1 MNPSRVDF
9 MVDMAYGLLLL
20 VAIVLI
26 ATGSTGI
33 GIAFG
38 LGALV
43 SYAVHVAWKMAR
55 FDPDWMTKEVTEN
68 IEESLTEEVS
78 ENVGEKVTEEVTE
91 SVEEKV
97 TEEVTE
103 NVGEK
108 VTQEVTENVG
118 EKVTQEVTES
128 VEEKVAEEVTQEVT
142 QEVTENV
149 EQTLSEEIDTIVDQ
163 LEAVNQR
170 IDRRPRKEELDAE
183 EVEAAADGDSKSN
196 ADDERDD
203 E

>member
-103 NVGEK
+103 S
-108 VTQEVTENVG
+108 VG

-170 IDRRPRKEELDAE
+170 IDRRPRKEEVDAE
-183 EVEAAADGDSKSN
+183 EIEAAADGDSKGKS
-196 ADDERDD
+196 DDERDD

>member
-78 ENVGEKVTEEVTE
+78 ESVGEKVTEE
-91 SVEEKV
+91 V

-108 VTQEVTENVG
+108 VTQEVTESVEEKVTEEVSESVG

-142 QEVTENV
+142 ENV
-149 EQTLSEEIDTIVDQ
+149 EQTLSAEIETIVDQ
-163 LEAVNQR
+163 LEAVNER